1 VLPGRMTI
9 WLSLTG
15 AVTSERAWLVCAG
28 VVSAAME
35 IKAKSAINLVVT
47 VCVGRMVFM
56 SISDAPK
63 GQIRWLLV
71 AS

>member
-1 VLPGRMTI
+1 
-9 WLSLTG
+9 
-15 AVTSERAWLVCAG
+15 
-28 VVSAAME
+28 VSAAIE